1 MIAADTI
8 HLAVRNLREALLR
21 TSLTALGV
29 AIGIAS
35 LVGMVSFGI
44 ALQDQVVGAF
54 MRSGVFDSIT
64 VTSALPAAARRGG
77 GRGMGPRLKRAIEP
91 NPNVP
96 RARLDDEAL
105 QKIAGLA
112 NVKEVY
118 PDLRVPVEVK
128 FDQFS
133 EFSMARGVPLSA
145 RGEGVFQNITIGTFL
160 RNETN
165 DACMLSLD
173 FARHV
178 AEGEPKDLVGKDL
191 TLGYVSAA
199 DLAQLNPLAMA
210 NGVNIQRTEKK
221 FRIVGIVDRQ
231 AGGAGMIAGM
241 LAPVMIPLAKARDMG
256 TADLTSPQGILS
268 QLTDKRSYTT
278 ATVKVRRAQDVEE
291 VEKKIRDLGL
301 TAISVADL
309 LENQK
314 RAFIL
319 LDLMLGLVGSIALT
333 VASLGIVNTMV
344 MSILE
349 RTREIGI
356 MKAIGGSDG
365 DVRRIFMV
373 EAGLI
378 GLMGGFLGLLLGWA
392 VGRVI
397 NFGANFYLRS
407 QGAAEANLFLIP
419 WWLIAGGLL
428 FALLVSLVAGHFP
441 ASRAAHIDPIR
452 ALRHD

>member
-1 MIAADTI
+1 
-8 HLAVRNLREALLR
+8 
-21 TSLTALGV
+21 
-29 AIGIAS
+29 
-35 LVGMVSFGI
+35 VSFGV

-64 VTSALPAAARRGG
+64 VTSALPAAGRRGG
-77 GRGMGPRLKRAIEP
+77 GRGMGMGPRLKRAIEP
-91 NPNVP
+91 NSNVP
-96 RARLDDEAL
+96 RARLDDESL
-105 QKIAGLA
+105 QKIAGLT

-128 FDQFS
+128 LDQFS

-145 RGEGVFQNITIGTFL
+145 RGEGVFQNISIGSFL
-160 RNETN
+160 RNETD

-178 AEGEPKDLVGKDL
+178 AEGEPRGLIGKDL

-199 DLAQLNPLAMA
+199 DLAQVNPLAMTS
-210 NGVNIQRTEKK
+210 GLNIQRTEKK
-221 FRIVGIVDRQ
+221 FRIVGVVDRQ

-268 QLTDKRSYTT
+268 QLTDKRTYTT

-397 NFGANFYLRS
+397 NFGANYYLRS
-407 QGAAEANLFLIP
+407 QGATEANLFLIP
-419 WWLIAGGLL
+419 WWLVAGGLL